1 MSPEEE
7 RKTQTSWVCAKCGS
21 PLKTGAINVTY
32 LGSGYPVDL
41 LKCPN
46 CGRALIP
53 EELALGK
60 MAEVEK
66 ILEDK

>member
-1 MSPEEE
+1 MNAPMVSPE
-7 RKTQTSWVCAKCGS
+7 QAQWMCAHCGCALVVRS
-21 PLKTGAINVTY
+21 VNVTY

-41 LKCPN
+41 LQCPQ
-46 CGRALIP
+46 CGMVLVP
-53 EELALGK
+53 EDLALGK

>member
-1 MSPEEE
+1 MTEPTD
-7 RKTQTSWVCAKCGS
+7 KPVQGQWMCAHCGCALVVRS
-21 PLKTGAINVTY
+21 VNVTY

-41 LKCPN
+41 LQCPQ
-46 CGRALIP
+46 CGIALVP
-53 EELALGK
+53 EDLALGK

>member
-1 MSPEEE
+1 MNEDGNHK
-7 RKTQTSWVCAKCGS
+7 KTNQWICARCGT
-21 PLKTGAINVTY
+21 PLELRSVNVTY

-41 LKCPN
+41 LKCPK
-46 CGRALIP
+46 CGRVLVP
-53 EELALGK
+53 EEMALGK